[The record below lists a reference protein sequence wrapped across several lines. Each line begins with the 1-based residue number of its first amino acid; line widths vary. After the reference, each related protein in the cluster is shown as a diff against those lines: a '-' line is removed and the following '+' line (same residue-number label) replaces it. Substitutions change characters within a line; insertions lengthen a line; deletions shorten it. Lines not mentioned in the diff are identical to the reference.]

1 MNGKILLTSF
11 QTWLPDQT
19 SNSSDDLL
27 EEIAKLDISP
37 SLTFLRQ
44 LPVDI
49 SEASQ
54 LAIAKIEE
62 LQPNSIICCGMAA
75 KRKKLTVE
83 ACATCGYASTR
94 IRLYSYCLSLCRI
107 VRLKKLQNFLPILLA
122 KSNQPDSILLKP
134 SVDLEKL
141 VASLSV
147 TEISH
152 EAGKFV
158 CEGLYY
164 EILKYLR
171 QANSNTSCIFVHV
184 PVLTQENLSDIVAD
198 FRLIMQHMANV
209 MLH

>member
-1 MNGKILLTSF
+1 
-11 QTWLPDQT
+11 
-19 SNSSDDLL
+19 
-27 EEIAKLDISP
+27 
-37 SLTFLRQ
+37 
-44 LPVDI
+44 
-49 SEASQ
+49 
-54 LAIAKIEE
+54 
-62 LQPNSIICCGMAA
+62 
-75 KRKKLTVE
+75 
-83 ACATCGYASTR
+83 
-94 IRLYSYCLSLCRI
+94 
-107 VRLKKLQNFLPILLA
+107 VRLKTLQNFLPILLA
-122 KSNQPDSILLKP
+122 KSNQPDSILLKT